1 MGSYDVLVCKRSGQ
15 LMMIEL
21 KLKSKAGET
30 IAHLYRPGLD
40 GRPTYAHG
48 EENPLEVLNLEV
60 KYSLIIIQKPSSER
74 GKRWHRRVHQ
84 HPQW

>member
-1 MGSYDVLVCKRSGQ
+1 MIGSYDALVCKRSGQ

-48 EENPLEVLNLEV
+48 EENPVEVFNLEV
-60 KYSLIIIQKPSSER
+60 NYLLTVI
-74 GKRWHRRVHQ
+74 
-84 HPQW
+84 